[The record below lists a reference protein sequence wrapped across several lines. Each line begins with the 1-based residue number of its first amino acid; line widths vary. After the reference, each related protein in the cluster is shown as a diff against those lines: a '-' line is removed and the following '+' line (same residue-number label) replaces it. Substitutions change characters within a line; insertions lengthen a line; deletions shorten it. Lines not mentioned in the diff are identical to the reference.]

1 MPNDPYKIIPGK
13 PLNTPE
19 FRKAQ
24 DIIDTADAG
33 IRATKFV
40 DAVDQIQKFEADK
53 AKLEQSVSSGITD
66 ILATKAAIDVAPAPS
81 FGDLITA
88 GAELDNMGGLGGTPE
103 SVLKKK
109 KDLADFT
116 KDPDIVRAAT
126 IYKDKIQN
134 GTPSEIYKA
143 INDLRSSYSAA
154 NYNLSKDDR
163 AGFTKSYQDLVNYGK
178 SVAMYKYA
186 QDNVNKWMSEG
197 SALPKN
203 VTPKGLKS
211 QKTTDKEILD
221 MVAGFDGLNIGSKL
235 YNNADLQVFRNTSDQ
250 ELRSTT
256 GSRALIAGLETQ
268 YNRAVSDVLRD
279 KSGELSQKL
288 NGLNNEIKRA
298 STDEQRQA
306 LINQR
311 IQVQQAAANIEGL
324 SKKMS
329 LFANEDNFLKANYK
343 DLYEEKQNLKRRE
356 YYKNEVDPNETVI
369 FGENSDPG
377 EFFSR
382 TAEMVGANL
391 ARTWSGLQSLTG
403 FEKSAFFTGLAA
415 DRLAPLSYRMG
426 KDLNKN
432 YQIDESELTRD
443 INGNIVTHDMPVY
456 TDASGERQWSGEAI
470 FEQVLPIVTDI
481 AVTTLVSRATGG
493 LARLAPMGALRWSNI
508 GKTVGL
514 TAEGMNA
521 VRPYVS
527 TFGSV
532 TASTFPRFYA
542 EERRNFKEGG
552 AAGTAFLRAAA
563 EGLTESILPDTDLF
577 LGSRGSVG
585 LLDNAFKRGA
595 GYVGGKVDDLTGG
608 SLGRLNTKLTAQ
620 TDLMLSMLPKGMV
633 DRKVMAA
640 LLAPGL
646 RKTLSAGTQESI
658 EEVGSLVAN
667 YFIDKYAAT
676 QNFEYEQNNELTWG
690 SVWETFVTSLG
701 PSAIIGA
708 GTAFGRRSMK
718 EAKDSDGNTIRN
730 SDGTIKYVTDWST
743 SALAHERANTARWNV
758 ANNPEIY
765 KKLISQKKES
775 GEYTAEEAIR
785 QTAVVERMSQKLNE
799 MLPSIKSIK
808 NLNTMLDDPN
818 TMVEYFND
826 KMFAEEL
833 LNVNI
838 DELSDEDRKA
848 YEASVNNTANKLQKT
863 ERIID
868 QYSNMTEIE
877 KRAVIKKLYDDKVA
891 EAQSDSF
898 MLDPTDLE
906 RRKKDE
912 RFQFIADLNDRY
924 QGALVNTL
932 ARRVANFKDTLLNN
946 PENLTVR
953 ELLTM
958 AEVFAPALDK
968 LEQANMEVPFSPLA
982 QTQQNAELTNI
993 PGPQP
998 LFAAPE
1004 LAQLIR
1010 NELANRS
1017 TLTELQAIEQGAM
1030 NLNIPDVKREQ
1041 EFDMALAELSED
1053 ELSKGFIE
1061 EDAHPEWS
1069 PAVRAVITGML
1080 EAHMAEKT
1088 NTGNETSLE
1097 KKRKATLTNFYGVTL
1112 KETDPSAK
1120 IAQINKAIRE
1130 KAALTP
1136 ARQDFGGRRQPAPV
1150 PQRDDNF
1157 RGLAA
1162 VNPIVFDEFTG
1173 YRNSFEAIIRNT
1185 DLDEST
1191 IKEETAAFSVAV
1203 VQVLSGLTTFEDL
1216 YSALSGLYPSANLAF
1231 SKFFQEA
1238 AEGNFDVSTID
1249 GLGLSPSMVS
1259 RIFYLAKVATV
1270 ALTPYQKVENYIQ
1283 SFYAIESIEE
1293 LEAFDNA
1300 VHPEDPD
1307 RRLINNKM
1315 VRAKRKEI
1323 QTRLSFD
1330 MKKNQGFTSTKV
1342 GNKTYLFQI
1351 IPQPNN
1357 KKELRIVD
1365 PNTGKSLKRGKVVD
1379 TIVSQ
1384 LITSGQLF
1392 DSHDFRYAMTE
1403 SESIRY
1409 VTEDAQ
1415 IDFLIDQFL
1424 GQIGGVYLNKASLD
1438 MLASA
1443 DRPTA
1448 FNFSPYTSNKRKDGG
1463 MSVMSLED
1471 LASNAELLDSAGLTI
1486 DDIVDFLQRH
1496 KTQKYVSRVGKAVAD
1511 RIIKNEVI
1519 DGFGVSISDDVVRQL
1534 VSAYTSRFT
1543 VDPVSNATID
1553 LNNLPFEL
1561 RNDLVE
1567 VMRERNRG
1575 TMFEEL
1581 IPSTDSALNFYD
1593 PIMLGMIGDVLDTP
1607 AFRNTLDP
1615 QYLQY
1620 LDEFYEDATNTI
1632 YPLNTYEDISGLF
1645 SEETTDVSTDQE
1657 IENPYDEVID
1667 AAQKTFQVQVDND
1680 YQISLSI
1687 IDTDIFDESLLG
1699 DPAVSFAYRVLHQY
1713 RETGMVGQDYNVLVG
1728 SMMDIYK
1735 LVLNAE
1741 DYQYLVNVKNS
1752 PKGTPVDGA
1761 RIRQILSTEGLP
1773 MHNKGFFNYIITN
1786 PSTIGSGLGSVFV
1799 DSDKQ
1804 ILKFNQA
1811 GVVSSEGSPLIST
1824 LKKKTPAELAL
1835 REKITSSPGQILFTK
1850 VVGLRSGKEAVV
1862 DASKTVGTIVLNTDE
1877 SNRVITSAFGEYT
1890 LFKGGVYIQ
1899 NNDSVYP
1906 FQAVILPSAP
1916 DGFVSALVDAFN
1928 NGTLPA
1934 GLPTELSENPK
1945 AFVEY
1950 VNALLYLSPKNNG
1963 GLILGTNSKGKI
1975 TYKAKNKA
1983 GKYQHI
1989 TGKPEVQA
1997 KRVAEAF
2004 TNIRY
2009 NVNKDNLDLNGPFSL
2024 IKMLGNQLAVIP
2036 FNTYEG
2042 MLKSDEFGAKVSTT
2056 VNQTFALDSEYTIH
2070 TEDTLLPEQAGVEVT
2085 VHPTADTVST
2095 QPTDAVADIERRRQE
2110 ELAEFDVFVKRED
2123 GRRQKPLS
2131 KDFIEDTISKVNAKY
2146 DAELAALSDVDDL
2159 DDDIDYDSIFGDI
2172 APDDVL
2178 ERSLLLQNTISEQE
2192 NNAAQ
2197 VWVENSP
2204 IFKGTRF
2211 IFDKTIAHP
2220 TAYAVWSKAGVFLF
2234 EGANY
2239 AEGYHEAWHEF
2250 SQYYLTKEQKDSL
2263 YAQAR
2268 KIYGDLSLVELEE
2281 KLAED
2286 FRQFALSNGKVFPEG
2301 IKANKEAKSVFQK
2314 IWDFITNF
2322 VSDKKTVDFY
2332 FGQLYKGQI
2341 SSYTRNEDQAY
2352 FKELNSSKL
2361 VVNLADG
2368 TKKAFSFKEG
2378 DEILNQFDSLF
2389 VSMANRLV
2397 SQLNGSVVNVL
2408 DNKAYIVRTYK
2419 AVDGALQ
2426 LAQAKYN
2433 QLVAENPTP
2442 LRVARKEYLDML
2454 VGNRQTLFLFHKTA
2468 STLFSDK
2475 VKQALNEEVVD
2486 ATLMDDMPAFG
2497 QFESA
2502 VNEQSQKLKAAPLI
2516 ITAIKSLP
2524 QYKNNLPVKD
2534 KVFGVNKIGDF
2545 DTNWNILQRTLSGT
2559 NSYADMYR
2567 RIQDLTTRYGQFRQL
2582 LSYLP
2587 KPSETDVKQSTL
2599 NFKNAFFNTFS
2610 MPYID
2615 GYTNEITTTTEKDGQ
2630 TKVTHAIYKAQSLDS
2645 KNLRR
2650 AWDNDFYVTDGF
2662 YKSIDGE
2669 TGSYYLNADKYFED
2683 YPTVPDEPIFTSEE
2697 DKLNYQESLYAMLTP
2712 LGFNFSEFGK
2722 EALFTMPVK
2731 DFRRQVERIHKKIIS
2746 LSETQRYIFTPLTSI
2761 SSEHINSEDE
2771 VVFSEQTAL
2780 LELIQFEVQANV
2792 EYVND
2797 MQYNALGKKVWSV
2810 NPHTYMTRVLSIMN
2824 DSTLYPTLD
2833 DVYRELPQLDPAKNP
2848 AASFSAV
2855 IKYMFTPAGNRRL
2868 NPDNSTRTLDI
2879 ANLLGVKEGFDGEKT
2894 IDVVTPVKHYTD
2906 VMGLLASGVEE
2917 VNRFSGKSTTRGLV
2931 LDDRFRY
2938 ELGMKSAFTYN
2949 NSLVIPDAV
2958 FANSI
2963 LPILFGEIYTTLN
2976 PSSKFRVSVMENE
2989 TTPILSYFQQI
3000 LEPAVRAQLFAS
3012 FKEESNLANYTLVY
3026 DKLPTDLKNK
3036 VIKQFS
3042 AYIYDNIQ
3050 ASNAFFQGVYSVPFE
3065 DLAKYHVL
3073 SFISRVEQHKLFYGH
3088 PYYYKND
3095 KEIEKRIS
3103 AWNAYGSYAVIDQQ
3117 NLESVKDAYTQ
3128 RDAFLHHNSKS
3139 NAPVDVATGM
3149 SRDLSKISYIVLKDT
3164 AVSSDTAN
3172 NSDAYNKVG
3181 GTKNGK
3187 KVTLKQYYNDK
3198 DSKRHDAAAF
3208 CTMDFYKRFY
3218 KLSTGVSEAMRKEFD
3233 RQDRIYALLLQKQ
3246 SGVDNQEELDKVL
3259 NEGPYYAFN
3268 IKKLQYAG
3276 HAAIESGESIP
3287 VFHKYSVKPILPSEL
3302 VTSPELAQI
3311 LAKMHAS
3318 GADYA
3323 VVSSGTKIA
3332 ETIEPVNLFN
3342 EDGSVDTNF
3351 VPTGSI
3357 DMRYLKEQVLV
3368 ENKETF
3374 MSIFSTQFRKLA
3386 YKDSEKS
3393 ELYEAYRKYIDEL
3406 VSLDK
3411 ISFVSKLEDQEKLVE
3426 YLLKELSKKNV
3437 AEATKDLIKL
3447 KENGELQHTL
3457 DAMIDRT
3464 VMESAIVASVTNDIL
3479 KQKVPGAQRVQYPAS
3494 LIRPGRKLGYYDLV
3508 TNAENKKVIKQA
3520 EAMIS
3525 FSKGYYPLLNLMYN
3539 GQTIG
3544 EFDAKGKPVNMSS
3557 AVRRLNEALTNP
3569 IFVEANSAILDKAL
3583 TIAAIRVPGQ
3593 DYNSMESF
3601 RVVEFLPEESGEI
3614 ILVPD
3619 EMVIKSGS
3627 DYDIDKLFCYDPFIE
3642 LDGSVLTNNITPQQ
3656 AFEAREAAKQ
3666 ELEAIRETKKSLSK
3680 GINAI
3685 RKRIQEV
3692 VTIAG
3697 FDASNT
3703 RLKDLYKMYTD
3714 FNAEQEEEDRPISQ
3728 EDVARLANFFKE
3740 PYETKKKK
3748 ATTEIKKILTA
3759 LRTANNEGLSDSLF
3773 ALNEELSALLERERF
3788 LTHEVKAIRGRFSNN
3803 LLFNLAERLTDE
3815 SLFTLLLRPNSS
3827 DTVTEM
3833 AKLFGESNKY
3843 TTASYTNI
3851 VNPLYQLYVHQ
3862 LNAFKKSLGVDA
3874 KSNVLHAILQK
3885 AGLVVIDKQAVEDY
3899 PLDANGK
3906 STGFLDFS
3914 SNFDVEYNK
3923 TKGKKGTRIGDISG
3937 QLITAHVDIERD
3949 DNIAKI
3955 FLNNKLTPT
3964 ANYMNM
3970 LGSRFEDIVKMINL
3984 SYKNVDG
3991 VKKDS
3996 SIIRYARGSAKYLS
4010 KRDFVQ
4016 AILNEKL
4023 DKAFAWSKKTGEP
4036 LPEYA
4041 QFLNA
4046 SLNQF
4051 GTEIMVNALKKRL
4064 NAYRISNPDAL
4075 LSDQTEM
4082 GDLLRFVGWIA
4093 TEEQQDK
4100 LFILSSNTDFDTFTP
4115 QNFESFR
4122 KGGQELADLM
4132 KSNFF
4137 NKKGVQNVIF
4147 ESVVSPFQLQQDI
4160 FDKLETIFPVSAN
4173 KTLTSLIIRLHRS
4186 MKALNYR
4193 LDYDTFSRVFKNDL
4207 LYSLFRNNVPQVAEY
4222 EKLLDKRNL
4231 GHISTLYNNLK
4242 VRLGQRGI
4250 QSDNLIFDGVV
4261 FTTNEDSQ
4269 FIRAGYV
4276 QSEIDY
4282 SVDMLREDFSNGF
4295 NWSHPSLDPTNEDD
4309 QRLIQDMQSFFKA
4322 YAYAGIIGTNL
4333 NKRYDSYLPLIPE
4346 QVYTLP
4352 MSSIISE
4359 FTVGLAENIKTIT
4372 DALVA
4377 DYNAKENKELS
4388 DVLKETMTTTS
4399 EERGTVIN
4407 NVLSEQMDTLLDS
4420 LGDSHIAKF
4429 VRRFKEV
4436 HPEFSRTKDPNIDLF
4451 YFKDYDLTR
4460 ESITPSSKVLQSSLT
4475 TRNDNPNREYTPK
4488 EVLELQ
4494 PNEVFVFGANTLGH
4508 HGSGSAGY
4516 AQYKNGKANYNV
4528 LEPGTKGYW
4537 SEYGV
4542 TDRIMQGTNGMSYGV
4557 VTKFASMKNGK
4568 LKIGA
4573 KNSIPLSAVEESVV
4587 GMLKTAADN
4596 PNLKFL
4602 VTAIGVKQAGWN
4614 TPQIRSIFAKHNAI
4628 IPDNVILPKIF
4639 EVRDSIVPTTTT
4651 DESGNIVPLV
4661 PENFE
4666 AIKRDAIKDTFQELA
4681 DISNNHENFCGGA

>member
-891 EAQSDSF
+891 EAQSDNSTIAELLTASF

-2146 DAELAALSDVDDL
+2146 DAELTALGQPTQPAPPKRSMSALNAMRVGEVEKVEQASDSPFSDALLNEDELRAQAKESKDACKGDL
-2159 DDDIDYDSIFGDI
+2159 DD
-2172 APDDVL
+2172 
-2178 ERSLLLQNTISEQE
+2178 
-2192 NNAAQ
+2192 
-2197 VWVENSP
+2197 
-2204 IFKGTRF
+2204 
-2211 IFDKTIAHP
+2211 
-2220 TAYAVWSKAGVFLF
+2220 
-2234 EGANY
+2234 
-2239 AEGYHEAWHEF
+2239 
-2250 SQYYLTKEQKDSL
+2250 
-2263 YAQAR
+2263 
-2268 KIYGDLSLVELEE
+2268 
-2281 KLAED
+2281 LA
-2286 FRQFALSNGKVFPEG
+2286 
-2301 IKANKEAKSVFQK
+2301 
-2314 IWDFITNF
+2314 
-2322 VSDKKTVDFY
+2322 
-2332 FGQLYKGQI
+2332 
-2341 SSYTRNEDQAY
+2341 
-2352 FKELNSSKL
+2352 
-2361 VVNLADG
+2361 
-2368 TKKAFSFKEG
+2368 
-2378 DEILNQFDSLF
+2378 
-2389 VSMANRLV
+2389 
-2397 SQLNGSVVNVL
+2397 
-2408 DNKAYIVRTYK
+2408 
-2419 AVDGALQ
+2419 
-2426 LAQAKYN
+2426 
-2433 QLVAENPTP
+2433 
-2442 LRVARKEYLDML
+2442 
-2454 VGNRQTLFLFHKTA
+2454 
-2468 STLFSDK
+2468 
-2475 VKQALNEEVVD
+2475 
-2486 ATLMDDMPAFG
+2486 
-2497 QFESA
+2497 
-2502 VNEQSQKLKAAPLI
+2502 
-2516 ITAIKSLP
+2516 
-2524 QYKNNLPVKD
+2524 
-2534 KVFGVNKIGDF
+2534 
-2545 DTNWNILQRTLSGT
+2545 
-2559 NSYADMYR
+2559 
-2567 RIQDLTTRYGQFRQL
+2567 
-2582 LSYLP
+2582 
-2587 KPSETDVKQSTL
+2587 
-2599 NFKNAFFNTFS
+2599 
-2610 MPYID
+2610 
-2615 GYTNEITTTTEKDGQ
+2615 
-2630 TKVTHAIYKAQSLDS
+2630 
-2645 KNLRR
+2645 
-2650 AWDNDFYVTDGF
+2650 
-2662 YKSIDGE
+2662 
-2669 TGSYYLNADKYFED
+2669 
-2683 YPTVPDEPIFTSEE
+2683 
-2697 DKLNYQESLYAMLTP
+2697 
-2712 LGFNFSEFGK
+2712 
-2722 EALFTMPVK
+2722 
-2731 DFRRQVERIHKKIIS
+2731 
-2746 LSETQRYIFTPLTSI
+2746 
-2761 SSEHINSEDE
+2761 
-2771 VVFSEQTAL
+2771 
-2780 LELIQFEVQANV
+2780 
-2792 EYVND
+2792 
-2797 MQYNALGKKVWSV
+2797 
-2810 NPHTYMTRVLSIMN
+2810 
-2824 DSTLYPTLD
+2824 
-2833 DVYRELPQLDPAKNP
+2833 
-2848 AASFSAV
+2848 
-2855 IKYMFTPAGNRRL
+2855 
-2868 NPDNSTRTLDI
+2868 
-2879 ANLLGVKEGFDGEKT
+2879 
-2894 IDVVTPVKHYTD
+2894 
-2906 VMGLLASGVEE
+2906 
-2917 VNRFSGKSTTRGLV
+2917 
-2931 LDDRFRY
+2931 
-2938 ELGMKSAFTYN
+2938 
-2949 NSLVIPDAV
+2949 
-2958 FANSI
+2958 
-2963 LPILFGEIYTTLN
+2963 
-2976 PSSKFRVSVMENE
+2976 
-2989 TTPILSYFQQI
+2989 
-3000 LEPAVRAQLFAS
+3000 
-3012 FKEESNLANYTLVY
+3012 
-3026 DKLPTDLKNK
+3026 
-3036 VIKQFS
+3036 
-3042 AYIYDNIQ
+3042 
-3050 ASNAFFQGVYSVPFE
+3050 
-3065 DLAKYHVL
+3065 
-3073 SFISRVEQHKLFYGH
+3073 
-3088 PYYYKND
+3088 
-3095 KEIEKRIS
+3095 
-3103 AWNAYGSYAVIDQQ
+3103 
-3117 NLESVKDAYTQ
+3117 
-3128 RDAFLHHNSKS
+3128 
-3139 NAPVDVATGM
+3139 
-3149 SRDLSKISYIVLKDT
+3149 
-3164 AVSSDTAN
+3164 
-3172 NSDAYNKVG
+3172 
-3181 GTKNGK
+3181 
-3187 KVTLKQYYNDK
+3187 
-3198 DSKRHDAAAF
+3198 
-3208 CTMDFYKRFY
+3208 
-3218 KLSTGVSEAMRKEFD
+3218 
-3233 RQDRIYALLLQKQ
+3233 
-3246 SGVDNQEELDKVL
+3246 
-3259 NEGPYYAFN
+3259 
-3268 IKKLQYAG
+3268 
-3276 HAAIESGESIP
+3276 
-3287 VFHKYSVKPILPSEL
+3287 
-3302 VTSPELAQI
+3302 
-3311 LAKMHAS
+3311 
-3318 GADYA
+3318 
-3323 VVSSGTKIA
+3323 
-3332 ETIEPVNLFN
+3332 
-3342 EDGSVDTNF
+3342 
-3351 VPTGSI
+3351 
-3357 DMRYLKEQVLV
+3357 
-3368 ENKETF
+3368 
-3374 MSIFSTQFRKLA
+3374 
-3386 YKDSEKS
+3386 
-3393 ELYEAYRKYIDEL
+3393 
-3406 VSLDK
+3406 
-3411 ISFVSKLEDQEKLVE
+3411 
-3426 YLLKELSKKNV
+3426 
-3437 AEATKDLIKL
+3437 
-3447 KENGELQHTL
+3447 
-3457 DAMIDRT
+3457 
-3464 VMESAIVASVTNDIL
+3464 
-3479 KQKVPGAQRVQYPAS
+3479 
-3494 LIRPGRKLGYYDLV
+3494 
-3508 TNAENKKVIKQA
+3508 
-3520 EAMIS
+3520 
-3525 FSKGYYPLLNLMYN
+3525 
-3539 GQTIG
+3539 
-3544 EFDAKGKPVNMSS
+3544 
-3557 AVRRLNEALTNP
+3557 
-3569 IFVEANSAILDKAL
+3569 
-3583 TIAAIRVPGQ
+3583 
-3593 DYNSMESF
+3593 
-3601 RVVEFLPEESGEI
+3601 
-3614 ILVPD
+3614 
-3619 EMVIKSGS
+3619 
-3627 DYDIDKLFCYDPFIE
+3627 
-3642 LDGSVLTNNITPQQ
+3642 
-3656 AFEAREAAKQ
+3656 
-3666 ELEAIRETKKSLSK
+3666 
-3680 GINAI
+3680 
-3685 RKRIQEV
+3685 
-3692 VTIAG
+3692 
-3697 FDASNT
+3697 
-3703 RLKDLYKMYTD
+3703 
-3714 FNAEQEEEDRPISQ
+3714 
-3728 EDVARLANFFKE
+3728 
-3740 PYETKKKK
+3740 
-3748 ATTEIKKILTA
+3748 
-3759 LRTANNEGLSDSLF
+3759 
-3773 ALNEELSALLERERF
+3773 
-3788 LTHEVKAIRGRFSNN
+3788 
-3803 LLFNLAERLTDE
+3803 
-3815 SLFTLLLRPNSS
+3815 
-3827 DTVTEM
+3827 
-3833 AKLFGESNKY
+3833 
-3843 TTASYTNI
+3843 
-3851 VNPLYQLYVHQ
+3851 
-3862 LNAFKKSLGVDA
+3862 
-3874 KSNVLHAILQK
+3874 
-3885 AGLVVIDKQAVEDY
+3885 
-3899 PLDANGK
+3899 
-3906 STGFLDFS
+3906 
-3914 SNFDVEYNK
+3914 
-3923 TKGKKGTRIGDISG
+3923 
-3937 QLITAHVDIERD
+3937 
-3949 DNIAKI
+3949 
-3955 FLNNKLTPT
+3955 
-3964 ANYMNM
+3964 
-3970 LGSRFEDIVKMINL
+3970 
-3984 SYKNVDG
+3984 
-3991 VKKDS
+3991 
-3996 SIIRYARGSAKYLS
+3996 
-4010 KRDFVQ
+4010 
-4016 AILNEKL
+4016 
-4023 DKAFAWSKKTGEP
+4023 
-4036 LPEYA
+4036 
-4041 QFLNA
+4041 
-4046 SLNQF
+4046 
-4051 GTEIMVNALKKRL
+4051 
-4064 NAYRISNPDAL
+4064 
-4075 LSDQTEM
+4075 
-4082 GDLLRFVGWIA
+4082 
-4093 TEEQQDK
+4093 
-4100 LFILSSNTDFDTFTP
+4100 
-4115 QNFESFR
+4115 
-4122 KGGQELADLM
+4122 
-4132 KSNFF
+4132 
-4137 NKKGVQNVIF
+4137 
-4147 ESVVSPFQLQQDI
+4147 
-4160 FDKLETIFPVSAN
+4160 
-4173 KTLTSLIIRLHRS
+4173 
-4186 MKALNYR
+4186 
-4193 LDYDTFSRVFKNDL
+4193 
-4207 LYSLFRNNVPQVAEY
+4207 
-4222 EKLLDKRNL
+4222 
-4231 GHISTLYNNLK
+4231 
-4242 VRLGQRGI
+4242 
-4250 QSDNLIFDGVV
+4250 
-4261 FTTNEDSQ
+4261 
-4269 FIRAGYV
+4269 
-4276 QSEIDY
+4276 
-4282 SVDMLREDFSNGF
+4282 
-4295 NWSHPSLDPTNEDD
+4295 
-4309 QRLIQDMQSFFKA
+4309 
-4322 YAYAGIIGTNL
+4322 
-4333 NKRYDSYLPLIPE
+4333 
-4346 QVYTLP
+4346 
-4352 MSSIISE
+4352 
-4359 FTVGLAENIKTIT
+4359 
-4372 DALVA
+4372 
-4377 DYNAKENKELS
+4377 
-4388 DVLKETMTTTS
+4388 
-4399 EERGTVIN
+4399 
-4407 NVLSEQMDTLLDS
+4407 
-4420 LGDSHIAKF
+4420 
-4429 VRRFKEV
+4429 
-4436 HPEFSRTKDPNIDLF
+4436 
-4451 YFKDYDLTR
+4451 
-4460 ESITPSSKVLQSSLT
+4460 
-4475 TRNDNPNREYTPK
+4475 
-4488 EVLELQ
+4488 
-4494 PNEVFVFGANTLGH
+4494 
-4508 HGSGSAGY
+4508 
-4516 AQYKNGKANYNV
+4516 
-4528 LEPGTKGYW
+4528 
-4537 SEYGV
+4537 
-4542 TDRIMQGTNGMSYGV
+4542 
-4557 VTKFASMKNGK
+4557 
-4568 LKIGA
+4568 
-4573 KNSIPLSAVEESVV
+4573 
-4587 GMLKTAADN
+4587 
-4596 PNLKFL
+4596 
-4602 VTAIGVKQAGWN
+4602 
-4614 TPQIRSIFAKHNAI
+4614 
-4628 IPDNVILPKIF
+4628 
-4639 EVRDSIVPTTTT
+4639 
-4651 DESGNIVPLV
+4651 
-4661 PENFE
+4661 
-4666 AIKRDAIKDTFQELA
+4666 
-4681 DISNNHENFCGGA
+4681 

>member
-19 FRKAQ
+19 FKKAQ

-33 IRATKFV
+33 VRATKFV

-109 KDLADFT
+109 KDLTDFT

-154 NYNLSKDDR
+154 NRNLSNDDR

-235 YNNADLQVFRNTSDQ
+235 YNNADLQIFRSTSDQ
-250 ELRSTT
+250 ELRSTA
-256 GSRALIAGLETQ
+256 GSRALVAGLETQ

-311 IQVQQAAANIEGL
+311 VQVQQAAVNIDKL
-324 SKKMS
+324 SKQMS
-329 LFANEDNFLKANYK
+329 LFANEDNYLKANYK

-577 LGSRGSVG
+577 MGSRGSVG

-676 QNFEYEQNNELTWG
+676 QNFEYEQNNELTLG

-701 PSAIIGA
+701 PSAIIGG
-708 GTAFGRRSMK
+708 GTAFGRRAMK
-718 EAKDSDGNTIRN
+718 EAKDSEGNIIRN
-730 SDGTIKYVTDWST
+730 SDGTVKYVTDWST

-758 ANNPEIY
+758 ANNPELY
-765 KKLISQKKES
+765 KKVISQKKES

-799 MLPSIKSIK
+799 MLPSIKNIK

-891 EAQSDSF
+891 EAQSDNSTIAELLTASF

-1030 NLNIPDVKREQ
+1030 NLNIPDVKKEQ

-1053 ELSKGFIE
+1053 ELSKGVIE

-1069 PAVRAVITGML
+1069 PVVRAVVTGML

-1088 NTGNETSLE
+1088 NTGKETDLE
-1097 KKRKATLTNFYGVTL
+1097 KKRKATLTNFYGVTAQ
-1112 KETDPSAK
+1112 ETDPSAK

-1130 KAALTP
+1130 KAALSPT
-1136 ARQDFGGRRQPAPV
+1136 RQDFGGRRQPAPV
-1150 PQRDDNF
+1150 PQRDENF

-1173 YRNSFEAIIRNT
+1173 YRNSLEAILKNT

-1191 IKEETAAFSVAV
+1191 LKEEKAAFSVAV
-1203 VQVLSGLTTFEDL
+1203 VQALSGLTTFEDL
-1216 YSALSGLYPSANLAF
+1216 YSALSALYPSANLAF

-1330 MKKNQGFTSTKV
+1330 MKKNQGFTSIKV

-1511 RIIKNEVI
+1511 RIIKNEII

-1534 VSAYTSRFT
+1534 VSAYTARFV

-1741 DYQYLVNVKNS
+1741 DYQYLVNIKNS

-1786 PSTIGSGLGSVFV
+1786 PSTIGTGLGSVFV

-1862 DASKTVGTIVLNTDE
+1862 DASKTVGTVVLNTDE

-2024 IKMLGNQLAVIP
+2024 IKMMGNQLAVIP

-2085 VHPTADTVST
+2085 VHPTADTI
-2095 QPTDAVADIERRRQE
+2095 PTIDEIE
-2110 ELAEFDVFVKRED
+2110 
-2123 GRRQKPLS
+2123 
-2131 KDFIEDTISKVNAKY
+2131 
-2146 DAELAALSDVDDL
+2146 DL

-2587 KPSETDVKQSTL
+2587 NPSETDVKQSTL

-2683 YPTVPDEPIFTSEE
+2683 YPTVPDEPIFTTEE

-2855 IKYMFTPAGNRRL
+2855 IKYMFNVAGNRRL

-2894 IDVVTPVKHYTD
+2894 IDVVTPVKHYAD

-3117 NLESVKDAYTQ
+3117 NLESIKDAYTQ

-3233 RQDRIYALLLQKQ
+3233 RQDRIYSLLLQKQ

-3656 AFEAREAAKQ
+3656 AFEARESAKQ

-3748 ATTEIKKILTA
+3748 ATTEIKKILNA

-3991 VKKDS
+3991 AKKDS
-3996 SIIRYARGSAKYLS
+3996 SIIRYARGSAKYSS

-4075 LSDQTEM
+4075 LNDQTEM

-4137 NKKGVQNVIF
+4137 NKKGVENVIF

-4160 FDKLETIFPVSAN
+4160 FDKLEAIFPVSAN

-4295 NWSHPSLDPTNEDD
+4295 NWSHHSLDPTNEDD
-4309 QRLIQDMQSFFKA
+4309 QKLIQDMQSFFKA

-4602 VTAIGVKQAGWN
+4602 VTAIGVKQAGWT

-4666 AIKRDAIKDTFQELA
+4666 AIKREAIKDTFQELA

>member
-19 FRKAQ
+19 FKKAQ

-33 IRATKFV
+33 VRATKFV

-109 KDLADFT
+109 KDLTDFT

-163 AGFTKSYQDLVNYGK
+163 AGFTKSYQDLANYGK

-221 MVAGFDGLNIGSKL
+221 MVAGFDGLNVGSKL
-235 YNNADLQVFRNTSDQ
+235 YNNADLQIFRSTSDQ
-250 ELRSTT
+250 ELRSTA
-256 GSRALIAGLETQ
+256 GSRALVAGLETQ

-311 IQVQQAAANIEGL
+311 IQVQQAAANIDGL
-324 SKKMS
+324 SKQMS
-329 LFANEDNFLKANYK
+329 LFANEDNYLKANYK

-676 QNFEYEQNNELTWG
+676 QNFEYEQNNELTLG

-701 PSAIIGA
+701 PSAIIGG
-708 GTAFGRRSMK
+708 GTAFGRRAMK
-718 EAKDSDGNTIRN
+718 EAKDSDGNIIRN
-730 SDGTIKYVTDWST
+730 SDGTVKYVTDWST

-758 ANNPEIY
+758 ANNPELY
-765 KKLISQKKES
+765 KKVISQKKES

-838 DELSDEDRKA
+838 DELSDEDRKS

-891 EAQSDSF
+891 EAQSDNSTIAELLTASF

-1030 NLNIPDVKREQ
+1030 NLNIPDVKKEQ

-1069 PAVRAVITGML
+1069 PVVRAVVTGML

-1150 PQRDDNF
+1150 PQRDENF

-1191 IKEETAAFSVAV
+1191 IKEEMAAFSVAV

-1216 YSALSGLYPSANLAF
+1216 YSALSALYPSSNLAF

-1238 AEGNFDVSTID
+1238 AEGNFDVSTLD

-1330 MKKNQGFTSTKV
+1330 MKKNQGFTSIKV

-1471 LASNAELLDSAGLTI
+1471 LASNTELLDSAGLTI

-1511 RIIKNEVI
+1511 RIIKNEII

-1534 VSAYTSRFT
+1534 VSAYTSRFV

-1786 PSTIGSGLGSVFV
+1786 PSTIGTGLGSVFV

-1811 GVVSSEGSPLIST
+1811 GVVSSEGSPLVST

-1862 DASKTVGTIVLNTDE
+1862 DASKTPGTVVLNTDE

-2024 IKMLGNQLAVIP
+2024 IKMMGNQLAVIP

-2085 VHPTADTVST
+2085 VHPTADTI
-2095 QPTDAVADIERRRQE
+2095 PTIDEIE
-2110 ELAEFDVFVKRED
+2110 
-2123 GRRQKPLS
+2123 
-2131 KDFIEDTISKVNAKY
+2131 
-2146 DAELAALSDVDDL
+2146 DL

-2683 YPTVPDEPIFTSEE
+2683 YPTVPDEPIFTTEE

-2824 DSTLYPTLD
+2824 DSILYPTLD

-2855 IKYMFTPAGNRRL
+2855 IKYMFTPAGKRRL

-2894 IDVVTPVKHYTD
+2894 IDVVTPVKHYAD

-3000 LEPAVRAQLFAS
+3000 LEPAVRAQLFDS

-3042 AYIYDNIQ
+3042 EYIYDNIQ

-3508 TNAENKKVIKQA
+3508 TNAENKQVIKQA

-3569 IFVEANSAILDKAL
+3569 IFLEANSAILDKAL

-3656 AFEAREAAKQ
+3656 AFEARETAKQ

-3692 VTIAG
+3692 ITIAG

-3703 RLKDLYKMYTD
+3703 RLKNLYKMYTD

-3759 LRTANNEGLSDSLF
+3759 LRTAKNEGLSASLF
-3773 ALNEELSALLERERF
+3773 ALDEELSALLERERF

-3996 SIIRYARGSAKYLS
+3996 SIIRYARGSAKYSS

-4160 FDKLETIFPVSAN
+4160 FDKLEAIFPVSAN

-4602 VTAIGVKQAGWN
+4602 VTAIGVKQAGWT

-4666 AIKRDAIKDTFQELA
+4666 AIKREAIKDTFQELA

>member
-19 FRKAQ
+19 FKKAQ
-24 DIIDTADAG
+24 DIIDTADSG
-33 IRATKFV
+33 IRATQFV

-53 AKLEQSVSSGITD
+53 AKLEQSVSKGITD
-66 ILATKAAIDVAPAPS
+66 ILATKAAIEVAPAPS

-235 YNNADLQVFRNTSDQ
+235 YNNTDLQVFRSTSDQ
-250 ELRSTT
+250 ELRSTA
-256 GSRALIAGLETQ
+256 GSRALVAGLETQ

-298 STDEQRQA
+298 TTDEQRQA

-311 IQVQQAAANIEGL
+311 VQVQQAAANIDKL
-324 SKKMS
+324 SKQMS
-329 LFANEDNFLKANYK
+329 LFANEDNYLKANYK

-356 YYKNEVDPNETVI
+356 YYKNEVDPNEFI
-369 FGENSDPG
+369 FFGEGSDVG

-382 TAEMVGANL
+382 SAEMVGSNL
-391 ARTWSGLQSLTG
+391 ARTWSGVMTLSGYNGGKTG
-403 FEKSAFFTGLAA
+403 FFTGLAA

-432 YQIDESELTRD
+432 NQIDESELTRD
-443 INGNIVTHDMPVY
+443 VNGNIVTHDMPVY
-456 TDASGERQWSGEAI
+456 TDASGERHWSGEAI

-514 TAEGMNA
+514 TAEGMKA

-532 TASTFPRFYA
+532 TTSTFPRFYA

-585 LLDNAFKRGA
+585 LLDNVFKRGA
-595 GYVGGKVDDLTGG
+595 SYVGGKVDNLTGR
-608 SLGRLNTKLTAQ
+608 SLGKLNTKLTAQ

-633 DRKVMAA
+633 DRKVMTA

-646 RKTLSAGTQESI
+646 RKTLSAGAQESI

-708 GTAFGRRSMK
+708 GTAFGRRNMK

-730 SDGTIKYVTDWST
+730 SDGTVKYVTDWST

-877 KRAVIKKLYDDKVA
+877 KRAVIKKRYDEKVA
-891 EAQSDSF
+891 EAQSDNSTIAELLTASF

-924 QGALVNTL
+924 QNALVNTL
-932 ARRVANFKDTLLNN
+932 ARRVANFKDTLLNS

-958 AEVFAPALDK
+958 AEVFAPALGK
-968 LEQANMEVPFSPLA
+968 LEQANMAVPFSPLA

-998 LFAAPE
+998 FDDVPE

-1041 EFDMALAELSED
+1041 EFDMALAELTED
-1053 ELSKGFIE
+1053 ELSKGVIE

-1069 PAVRAVITGML
+1069 PAVRAVLAGML

-1088 NTGNETSLE
+1088 NTGNETELE
-1097 KKRKATLTNFYGVTL
+1097 KKRKGTLTNFYGVTL
-1112 KETDPSAK
+1112 QETDPSAK

-1130 KAALTP
+1130 KAALNP
-1136 ARQDFGGRRQPAPV
+1136 VRQDFGGRRQPAPV
-1150 PQRDDNF
+1150 PQRDENF

-1173 YRNSFEAIIRNT
+1173 YRNSLEAILKNT

-1191 IKEETAAFSVAV
+1191 LKEEKAAFSVAV
-1203 VQVLSGLTTFEDL
+1203 VQALSGLTTFEDL
-1216 YSALSGLYPSANLAF
+1216 YSALSALYPSANLAF

-1238 AEGNFDVSTID
+1238 AEGNFDISTID
-1249 GLGLSPSMVS
+1249 GLGLSPTMVS
-1259 RIFYLAKVATV
+1259 KIFYLAKVATV

-1307 RRLINNKM
+1307 RRLINSKM

-1323 QTRLSFD
+1323 QSRLSFD
-1330 MKKNQGFTSTKV
+1330 MKKNQGFTSIKV

-1392 DSHDFRYAMTE
+1392 DSHDFRYALTE

-1409 VTEDAQ
+1409 ASEDSQ

-1448 FNFSPYTSNKRKDGG
+1448 FNFSPYTSNKRKENGL
-1463 MSVMSLED
+1463 SVMSLED
-1471 LASNAELLDSAGLTI
+1471 LASDTELLDSAGLTI

-1593 PIMLGMIGDVLDTP
+1593 PIMLGMIGDVLETP
-1607 AFRNTLDP
+1607 AFRNALDP

-1773 MHNKGFFNYIITN
+1773 MHNKGFFNYIITY

-1850 VVGLRSGKEAVV
+1850 VVGLRSGKEALV
-1862 DASKTVGTIVLNTDE
+1862 DASKTPGTVVLNTDE

-1899 NNDSVYP
+1899 NNNSVYP

-1934 GLPTELSENPK
+1934 GLPSELSENPK

-2024 IKMLGNQLAVIP
+2024 IKMMGNQLAVIP
-2036 FNTYEG
+2036 FNSYQG
-2042 MLKSDEFGAKVSTT
+2042 MLKSDEFGAKVSLT
-2056 VNQTFALDSEYTIH
+2056 VNQTFALDSEYTVH

-2085 VHPTADTVST
+2085 THPTADTT
-2095 QPTDAVADIERRRQE
+2095 PTIDEIE
-2110 ELAEFDVFVKRED
+2110 
-2123 GRRQKPLS
+2123 
-2131 KDFIEDTISKVNAKY
+2131 
-2146 DAELAALSDVDDL
+2146 DL

-2172 APDDVL
+2172 APDEVL
-2178 ERSLLLQNTISEQE
+2178 ERSLLLQNAISEQE

-2497 QFESA
+2497 QFENA

-2567 RIQDLTTRYGQFRQL
+2567 RIQELTTRYGQFRQL

-2587 KPSETDVKQSTL
+2587 NPSETDVKQSTL

-2669 TGSYYLNADKYFED
+2669 TGSYYLNVDKYFED
-2683 YPTVPDEPIFTSEE
+2683 YPTVPDEPIFTTEE
-2697 DKLNYQESLYAMLTP
+2697 AKLNYQESLYAMLTP

-2746 LSETQRYIFTPLTSI
+2746 LSETQRYIFTPLASI
-2761 SSEHINSEDE
+2761 SAEHTNSEDE

-2855 IKYMFTPAGNRRL
+2855 IKYMFNAAGNRRL

-2906 VMGLLASGVEE
+2906 IMGLLASGVEE

-2931 LDDRFRY
+2931 FDDRFRY

-2949 NSLVIPDAV
+2949 DSLVIPDAV

-3000 LEPAVRAQLFAS
+3000 LEPAVRAQLFDS

-3042 AYIYDNIQ
+3042 KYIYDNIQ

-3088 PYYYKND
+3088 PYYYKTD

-3103 AWNAYGSYAVIDQQ
+3103 AWNAYGSYAVIDKQ

-3172 NSDAYNKVG
+3172 NSDAYKKVG
-3181 GTKNGK
+3181 GTKKGK
-3187 KVTLKQYYNDK
+3187 KVTLRQYYNDK

-3218 KLSTGVSEAMRKEFD
+3218 KLSTGVNEAMRKEFD

-3342 EDGSVDTNF
+3342 ADGSVDTNF

-3557 AVRRLNEALTNP
+3557 AVRKLNEALTNP
-3569 IFVEANSAILDKAL
+3569 IFVEANAAILDKAL

-3642 LDGSVLTNNITPQQ
+3642 LNGSVLTNNITPQQ

-3692 VTIAG
+3692 ITIAG

-3703 RLKDLYKMYTD
+3703 RLKNLYKMYTD

-3748 ATTEIKKILTA
+3748 ATTEIKKILNA
-3759 LRTANNEGLSDSLF
+3759 LRTAKNEGLSASLF
-3773 ALNEELSALLERERF
+3773 ALDEELSALLERERF

-3827 DTVTEM
+3827 DSITEM
-3833 AKLFGESNKY
+3833 AELFGDSNKY

-3914 SNFDVEYNK
+3914 SSFDVEYNK
-3923 TKGKKGTRIGDISG
+3923 TNGKKGTRIGDISG

-3949 DNIAKI
+3949 DSIAKI
-3955 FLNNKLTPT
+3955 FLNNRLTPT

-3984 SYKNVDG
+3984 SYKNVG
-3991 VKKDS
+3991 GAKKDS
-3996 SIIRYARGSAKYLS
+3996 SIIRYARGSAKYSS
-4010 KRDFVQ
+4010 KRDFIQ

-4023 DKAFAWSKKTGEP
+4023 DKAFAWSQKTGEP

-4137 NKKGVQNVIF
+4137 NKKGVENVIF

-4160 FDKLETIFPVSAN
+4160 FDKLEAIFPVSAN

-4186 MKALNYR
+4186 MKVLNYR

-4388 DVLKETMTTTS
+4388 DVLKETVTTTS

-4420 LGDSHIAKF
+4420 LGESHIAKF

-4475 TRNDNPNREYTPK
+4475 TRSDNPNREYTPK

-4596 PNLKFL
+4596 PNLRFL
-4602 VTAIGVKQAGWN
+4602 VSAIGVKQAGWT

>member
-33 IRATKFV
+33 VRATKFV

-53 AKLEQSVSSGITD
+53 AKLEQSVDNGITD
-66 ILATKAAIDVAPAPS
+66 ILATKAAMDVTPKEPGFFEYIAAGYQVDANP
-81 FGDLITA
+81 FG
-88 GAELDNMGGLGGTPE
+88 GVPE
-103 SVLKKK
+103 ALRRSK

-126 IYKDKIQN
+126 IYKDKIKN
-134 GTPSEIYKA
+134 GNADEIYKA
-143 INDLRSSYSAA
+143 IADLRKSYTVA
-154 NYNLSKDDR
+154 NVNLSESDR
-163 AGFTKSYQDLVNYGK
+163 AGFAKSYQDLANYGK

-221 MVAGFDGLNIGSKL
+221 MVAGFDGLNLGSKL
-235 YNNADLQVFRNTSDQ
+235 YNNADLQIFRSTSDQ
-250 ELRSTT
+250 ELRSTA
-256 GSRALIAGLETQ
+256 GSRALVAGLETQ

-311 IQVQQAAANIEGL
+311 VQVQQAAANIDNL
-324 SKKMS
+324 SKQMS
-329 LFANEDNFLKANYK
+329 LFANEDNYLKANYK

-356 YYKNEVDPNETVI
+356 YYKNEVDPNEFI
-369 FGENSDPG
+369 FFGEGSDVG

-382 TAEMVGANL
+382 SAEMVGANL
-391 ARTWSGLQSLTG
+391 ARTWSGIMTLSGYNGGKTG
-403 FEKSAFFTGLAA
+403 FFTGLAA

-432 YQIDESELTRD
+432 YQIDESELTKD

-456 TDASGERQWSGEAI
+456 TDASGERHWSGEAI

-481 AVTTLVSRATGG
+481 AVTTAVSKLAGKA
-493 LARLAPMGALRWSNI
+493 ARLAPMGSLRWSNI

-514 TAEGMNA
+514 TAEAMNA

-577 LGSRGSVG
+577 MGSRGSVG
-585 LLDNAFKRGA
+585 LFDTAFKRGA

-633 DRKVMAA
+633 DRKVMTA

-646 RKTLSAGTQESI
+646 RKTLSAGAQESI

-676 QNFEYEQNNELTWG
+676 QNFEYEQNNELTWD

-730 SDGTIKYVTDWST
+730 SDGTVKYVTDWST

-775 GEYTAEEAIR
+775 GEYTPEEAIR

-838 DELSDEDRKA
+838 DELSDEDRKS

-868 QYSNMTEIE
+868 QYSNMTELE
-877 KRAVIKKLYDDKVA
+877 KRAVIKKRYDEKVA
-891 EAQSDSF
+891 EAQSDNSTIAELLTASF

-932 ARRVANFKDTLLNN
+932 ARRVANFKDTLLNS

-958 AEVFAPALDK
+958 AEVFAPALGK
-968 LEQANMEVPFSPLA
+968 LEQANMAVPFSPLA

-998 LFAAPE
+998 FDDVPE

-1069 PAVRAVITGML
+1069 PAVRAVLAGML

-1112 KETDPSAK
+1112 KETNPSAK

-1150 PQRDDNF
+1150 PQRDENF

-1249 GLGLSPSMVS
+1249 GLGLSPTMVS
-1259 RIFYLAKVATV
+1259 KIFYLAKVATV

-1307 RRLINNKM
+1307 RRLINSKM

-1330 MKKNQGFTSTKV
+1330 MKKNQGFTSIKV

-1448 FNFSPYTSNKRKDGG
+1448 FNFSPYTSNKRKENGL
-1463 MSVMSLED
+1463 SVMSLED
-1471 LASNAELLDSAGLTI
+1471 LASDTELLDSAGLTI

-1511 RIIKNEVI
+1511 RIIKNEII

-1534 VSAYTSRFT
+1534 VSAYTARFV

-1593 PIMLGMIGDVLDTP
+1593 PIMLGMIGDVLNTP
-1607 AFRNTLDP
+1607 AFRNALDP

-1667 AAQKTFQVQVDND
+1667 ATQKTFQVQVDND

-1773 MHNKGFFNYIITN
+1773 MHNKGFFNYIITY

-1862 DASKTVGTIVLNTDE
+1862 DASKTIGTVVLNTDE

-1906 FQAVILPSAP
+1906 FEAVILPSAP

-1963 GLILGTNSKGKI
+1963 GLILGTNSKGKVV
-1975 TYKAKNKA
+1975 YKAKNKFD
-1983 GKYQHI
+1983 KYQQI

-2024 IKMLGNQLAVIP
+2024 IKMMGNQLAVIP
-2036 FNTYEG
+2036 FNSYQA
-2042 MLKSDEFGAKVSTT
+2042 MLKSDEFGAKVNLT
-2056 VNQTFALDSEYTIH
+2056 VNQTFALDSEYTVH

-2085 VHPTADTVST
+2085 VHPTADTT
-2095 QPTDAVADIERRRQE
+2095 PTIDEIE
-2110 ELAEFDVFVKRED
+2110 
-2123 GRRQKPLS
+2123 
-2131 KDFIEDTISKVNAKY
+2131 
-2146 DAELAALSDVDDL
+2146 DL

-2172 APDDVL
+2172 APDEVL

-2475 VKQALNEEVVD
+2475 VKKALNDEVVD
-2486 ATLMDDMPAFG
+2486 ATLMDDMPEFG
-2497 QFESA
+2497 QFENA
-2502 VNEQSQKLKAAPLI
+2502 VNDQSQKLKAAPLI

-2567 RIQDLTTRYGQFRQL
+2567 KIQDLTTRYGQFRQL

-2630 TKVTHAIYKAQSLDS
+2630 TKVTHSIYKAQSLDS

-2669 TGSYYLNADKYFED
+2669 TGSYYLNVDKYFED
-2683 YPTVPDEPIFTSEE
+2683 YPTVPDEPIFTTEE
-2697 DKLNYQESLYAMLTP
+2697 AKLNYQESLYAMLTP

-2746 LSETQRYIFTPLTSI
+2746 LSETQRYIFTPLASI
-2761 SSEHINSEDE
+2761 SAEHINSEDE

-2780 LELIQFEVQANV
+2780 LELIQFEIQANV

-2810 NPHTYMTRVLSIMN
+2810 NPHTYMTKVLSIMN
-2824 DSTLYPTLD
+2824 DSMLYPTLD

-2848 AASFSAV
+2848 AVSFSAV
-2855 IKYMFTPAGNRRL
+2855 IKYMFNAAGNRRL

-2894 IDVVTPVKHYTD
+2894 IDVVTPVKHYSD
-2906 VMGLLASGVEE
+2906 VMGLLSVGIEE
-2917 VNRFSGKSTTRGLV
+2917 VNRFSGKNTTRGLV

-2938 ELGMKSAFTYN
+2938 ELGMKSPFTYN
-2949 NSLVIPDAV
+2949 NSLSIPDAV

-3000 LEPAVRAQLFAS
+3000 LESDVRAQLFDS
-3012 FKEESNLANYTLVY
+3012 FKEEQNLANYTLIY
-3026 DKLPTDLKNK
+3026 DKLPTDLKNE

-3042 AYIYDNIQ
+3042 KYIYDNIQ

-3172 NSDAYNKVG
+3172 NSDAYNKVA

-3276 HAAIESGESIP
+3276 HAAIESGESVP

-3342 EDGSVDTNF
+3342 ADGSVDTSF

-3525 FSKGYYPLLNLMYN
+3525 FSKGYYPLLNLVYN

-3569 IFVEANSAILDKAL
+3569 IFVEANAAILDKAL

-3642 LDGSVLTNNITPQQ
+3642 LNGSVLANNITPQQ
-3656 AFEAREAAKQ
+3656 AFEARETAKQ

-3692 VTIAG
+3692 ITIAG

-3714 FNAEQEEEDRPISQ
+3714 FNAEQEEEDRPISSQ
-3728 EDVARLANFFKE
+3728 DVARLANFFKE

-3748 ATTEIKKILTA
+3748 ATTEIKNILNA

-3833 AKLFGESNKY
+3833 AKLFGESGKY
-3843 TTASYTNI
+3843 TTVSYTNI

-3914 SNFDVEYNK
+3914 SSFDVEYNK

-3955 FLNNKLTPT
+3955 YLNNKLTPT

-3984 SYKNVDG
+3984 SYKNING

-3996 SIIRYARGSAKYLS
+3996 SIIRYAKGSAKYSS

-4016 AILNEKL
+4016 AILKEKL
-4023 DKAFAWSKKTGEP
+4023 DKAFAWSAKTGQD

-4041 QFLNA
+4041 QFLNS

-4051 GTEIMVNALKKRL
+4051 GTAVKINSLKTKI
-4064 NAYRISNPDAL
+4064 NAYRAKNPDAL
-4075 LSDQTEM
+4075 LNEQTEM
-4082 GDLLRFVGWIA
+4082 GDLIRFVGWIA
-4093 TEEQQDK
+4093 TEAQQDK

-4137 NKKGVQNVIF
+4137 NKKGVENVIF

-4160 FDKLETIFPVSAN
+4160 FDKLEAIFPVSAN

-4186 MKALNYR
+4186 MKALNYK

-4222 EKLLDKRNL
+4222 EKLLDKRNF

-4372 DALVA
+4372 DALIA

-4388 DVLKETMTTTS
+4388 DVLKETMITTS
-4399 EERGTVIN
+4399 EERGAVIN
-4407 NVLSEQMDTLLDS
+4407 NTLSEQMDTLLDS

-4602 VTAIGVKQAGWN
+4602 VTAIGVKQAGW
-4614 TPQIRSIFAKHNAI
+4614 TSPQIRSIFAKHNAI

-4651 DESGNIVPLV
+4651 DESGNIIPLV

-4666 AIKRDAIKDTFQELA
+4666 AIKREAIKDTFQELA
-4681 DISNNHENFCGGA
+4681 DISNNHENFCGGS